1 MMARDYSRM
10 TVEELEKEV
19 ADLLKQQY
27 RQDDLFRLAVFVGQM
42 DLAKFIYHEK
52 KYQPN
57 TRYVKDRPKSG
68 EVAAYGQALVQLLLL
83 MNSRGMD
90 FGKVFRYAIEH
101 MKDAEFAARKPKK
114 EDRVMGLPVSGGK
127 VMGKAYVVSDE
138 NPLEKAPADS
148 IVVMEHATSEIS
160 EYLGNFQAVVT
171 DQGGRLSHL
180 ATVAREMGKPAV
192 VGTGNA
198 TRLIKTGDTIVVDA
212 NEGIVTKSF

>member
-1 MMARDYSRM
+1 M
-10 TVEELEKEV
+10 ELGKFLAAL
-19 ADLLKQQY
+19 ADEMSDRELPLWISHY
-27 RQDDLFRLAVFVGQM
+27 IIDL
-42 DLAKFIYHEK
+42 IE
-52 KYQPN
+52 
-57 TRYVKDRPKSG
+57 
-68 EVAAYGQALVQLLLL
+68 AAL
-83 MNSRGMD
+83 
-90 FGKVFRYAIEH
+90 EH
-101 MKDAEFAARKPKK
+101 MKEAEFAARKPKK